1 MPFTNIL
8 FPTDF
13 SDRSRA
19 IVPCVRAICDR
30 FGATLTLLHLVQEP
44 VMIYGAVDA
53 PVMFEFPMDELKESA
68 RKKLAEFAASDFPG
82 MQVKSYVN
90 EGDPGS
96 CIAELARAW
105 NIDLIM
111 MPTRGH
117 GRFRAALLGSVTAKT
132 LHDATC
138 PVWTQAHCEEA
149 GSDHAEWRSI
159 ICAIDTDAEGA
170 RLIREA
176 AALSAGANITV
187 HLAHAVPQQDEAA
200 VRFTGSEFTE
210 FLKEQARQ
218 TIAVMQKEAG
228 TDFGVCVEAGAIPE
242 VVRHAALTHRGDLVV
257 IGRGVLPR
265 FAGGLR
271 SQAYPIVLDMPCPVL
286 SV

>member
-8 FPTDF
+8 FPIDF

-19 IVPCVRAICDR
+19 IVPCVRALCNR
-30 FGATLTLLHLVQEP
+30 FDAALTLLHLVQEP

-53 PVMFEFPMDELKESA
+53 PVLFDFPMDELKESA
-68 RKKLAEFAASDFPG
+68 RKRLAEFAANDFPG
-82 MQVKSYVN
+82 MRVKSYVN

-105 NIDLIM
+105 NVDLIM

-117 GRFRAALLGSVTAKT
+117 GRFRSALLGSVTAKT

-138 PVWTQAHCEEA
+138 PVWTQAHCQEA
-149 GSDHAEWRSI
+149 ATDHAEWHSI
-159 ICAIDTDAEGA
+159 ICAINTDDEGA
-170 RLIREA
+170 RLIRET
-176 AALSAGANITV
+176 AALSAGSNVMV
-187 HLAHAVPQQDEAA
+187 HLAHAVPRQDKAA
-200 VRFTGSEFTE
+200 VRFTGSEFTH
-210 FLKEQARQ
+210 FLKEEARQ
-218 TIAVMQKEAG
+218 TIAVMQKQAG
-228 TDFGVCVEAGAIPE
+228 TNFGVCIEAGSIPE
-242 VVRHAALTHRGDLVV
+242 VVRHAAVNHHGDLVV
-257 IGRGVLPR
+257 IGRGILSR

>member
-13 SDRSRA
+13 SDRCRA
-19 IVPCVRAICDR
+19 IVPSVRALCER
-30 FGATLTLLHLVQEP
+30 FGASLTLLHLVQEP
-44 VMIYGAVDA
+44 MLIYGAVDA
-53 PVMFEFPMDELKESA
+53 PVMFEFPMDELKECA
-68 RKKLAEFAASDFPG
+68 RKRLAEFAAHDFPG
-82 MQVKSYVN
+82 MRVKSYVN

-96 CIAELARAW
+96 CIADLARAW

-149 GSDHAEWRSI
+149 GSDHAEWRNI
-159 ICAIDTDAEGA
+159 ICAIDLDAEGA

-176 AALSAGANITV
+176 AALAAGSATMV
-187 HLAHAVPQQDEAA
+187 YLAHAVPQQDEAA
-200 VRFTGSEFTE
+200 ARFTGSEFTQ
-210 FLKEQARQ
+210 FLKQEARQ

-228 TDFGVCVEAGAIPE
+228 TNFGVCVEAGSIRD
-242 VVRHAALTHRGDLVV
+242 VVHHAALSHKGDLMV
-257 IGRGVLPR
+257 IGRGVLPH

>member
-13 SDRSRA
+13 SERSRA
-19 IVPCVRAICDR
+19 IVPSVRAICDR
-30 FGATLTLLHLVQEP
+30 FGSALTLLHLVQQP

-53 PVMFEFPMDELKESA
+53 PVMFDFPMEELKDCA
-68 RKKLAEFAASDFPG
+68 RKRLAEFAANEFPG
-82 MQVKSYVN
+82 MHVKSYVN

-149 GSDHAEWRSI
+149 GSGHTEWRSI
-159 ICAIDTDAEGA
+159 ICAIDTDPEGA

-176 AALSAGANITV
+176 AALSAGSKISV

-200 VRFTGSEFTE
+200 VRFTGSEFTH
-210 FLKEQARQ
+210 FLKDQARRA
-218 TIAVMQKEAG
+218 IAKMQEEAG
-228 TDFGVCVEAGAIPE
+228 TNFGVCVEAGGIPE
-242 VVRHAALTHRGDLVV
+242 VVRLAALTHRADLVV